1 MSTEPSLLQTLK
13 KEKTPK
19 QWCVYYD
26 DDTGEVITVTNRVL
40 DEIKSPHFLTEND
53 DARKILMGIIDPK
66 KFSVLEIDTGFILGE
81 KSAVLRIK
89 EAEQS
94 LSMIP
99 VNDKT
104 KADVN
109 IIMYVNSWKMEVNFD
124 QDTLYKMTG
133 KRYFKQA
140 TINPEK
146 DGKYDNI
153 TLYIIKDKDP
163 NFLIKKID
171 IDPGELIEQGYLLFD
186 MSAFRNVC
194 GLGEMS
200 ILTKKIFKTYRVTKK
215 ATFVG
220 ADYTSRRSLRR
231 RHIVPQ
237 ISNEEVLCDFTIIP
251 KEQSFS
257 MRSNFKDPT
266 TVKIYHDVG
275 LYVTDKN
282 DPNRLLGT
290 LILPKSA
297 VGYNSTVEVESDLDL
312 SNSAFLLKEENRT
325 ITFDITEESLA

>member
-1 MSTEPSLLQTLK
+1 MSTEPSLLQNLK
-13 KEKTPK
+13 KDKPPK
-19 QWCVYYD
+19 KWVVYYD
-26 DDTGEVITVTNRVL
+26 DDSGEIITVTNRPL
-40 DEIKSPHFLTEND
+40 DEIKSPYFFTEND
-53 DARKILMGIIDPK
+53 DARKILMGISDPK
-66 KFSVLEIDTGFILGE
+66 KFSVLEIDTGFILAE

-89 EAEQS
+89 SAEDN

-99 VNDKT
+99 VNDKV

-109 IIMYVNSWKMEVNFD
+109 IIMYINSWKMEINFD

-146 DGKYDNI
+146 DGKYDNLI
-153 TLYIIKDKDP
+153 LYLIKDKDP
-163 NFLIKKID
+163 NFLIKKIV
-171 IDPGELIEQGYLLFD
+171 IDPGELIEQGYVLYD
-186 MSAFRNVC
+186 MSPFRNVC

-200 ILTKKIFKTYRVTKK
+200 ILTRKIFKTYRMVKK

-231 RHIVPQ
+231 RHIIPQ
-237 ISNEEVLCDFTIIP
+237 ISNEEVLCDFTIIDND
-251 KEQSFS
+251 ENFS

-266 TVKIYHDVG
+266 SVKIYNDIG
-275 LYVTDKN
+275 LYVTDKS

-290 LILPKSA
+290 LLLPKREI
-297 VGYNSTVEVESDLDL
+297 GYNTTLEVDSDLDL
-312 SNSAFLLKEENRT
+312 SKTGFLLREENRT
-325 ITFDITEESLA
+325 ITFDITKG

>member
-1 MSTEPSLLQTLK
+1 MSTEPSLLQNLK
-13 KEKTPK
+13 KEKAPK
-19 QWCVYYD
+19 KWCVYYD
-26 DDTGEVITVTNRVL
+26 DDSGEVITVTNRVL
-40 DEIKSPHFLTEND
+40 DEIKSPHFFTEND
-53 DARKILMGIIDPK
+53 DARKILMGIQDPK
-66 KFSVLEIDTGFILGE
+66 KFSILETEDSFILAE

-109 IIMYVNSWKMEVNFD
+109 IIMYINSWKMEVNFD

-171 IDPGELIEQGYLLFD
+171 IDPGELVEQGYLLFD

-220 ADYTSRRSLRR
+220 ADYTSRRSIRR
-231 RHIVPQ
+231 RHIIPQ
-237 ISNEEVLCDFTIIP
+237 ISNSEVLCDFTIIS
-251 KEQSFS
+251 KDNSFS
-257 MRSNFKDPT
+257 LRSNFKDPS
-266 TVKIYHDVG
+266 TVKIYNDVG

-290 LILPKSA
+290 LMLPKKDI
-297 VGYNSTVEVESDLDL
+297 GYNVTLEIESELDL
-312 SNSAFLLKEENRT
+312 KNSAFLLREENRNT
-325 ITFDITEESLA
+325 TFDITES

>member
-1 MSTEPSLLQTLK
+1 MSTEPSLIQTVKKDQTLK
-13 KEKTPK
+13 K
-19 QWCVYYD
+19 WCVYYD
-26 DDTGEVITVTNRVL
+26 DDTGEVLTVSNREL
-40 DEIKSPHFLTEND
+40 DEVKSPHFFTEND
-53 DARKILMGIIDPK
+53 DARKILMGILDPK
-66 KFSVLEIDTGFILGE
+66 KYSVLEIDDGMILAE

-109 IIMYVNSWKMEVNFD
+109 IVMYINSWKMEVNFD

-146 DGKYDNI
+146 DGRYDNVI
-153 TLYIIKDKDP
+153 LYLIKDKDP
-163 NFLIKKID
+163 NFLIKKIV

-186 MSAFRNVC
+186 MSPLRNIC

-200 ILTKKIFKTYRVTKK
+200 ILTKKIFKTYRITKK

-231 RHIVPQ
+231 RHFIPQ
-237 ISNEEVLCDFTIIP
+237 ISNEEVLCDFTILN
-251 KEQSFS
+251 EGDSYS
-257 MRSNFKDPT
+257 MRSNFKEPSSA
-266 TVKIYHDVG
+266 KIFSDIG
-275 LYVTDKN
+275 LYVTDRN

-290 LILPKSA
+290 LLLPKKGI
-297 VGYNSTVEVESDLDL
+297 GYNTTIEVESTLDL
-312 SNSAFLLKEENRT
+312 ANSAFMLREENKNV
-325 ITFDITEESLA
+325 TFDITKG